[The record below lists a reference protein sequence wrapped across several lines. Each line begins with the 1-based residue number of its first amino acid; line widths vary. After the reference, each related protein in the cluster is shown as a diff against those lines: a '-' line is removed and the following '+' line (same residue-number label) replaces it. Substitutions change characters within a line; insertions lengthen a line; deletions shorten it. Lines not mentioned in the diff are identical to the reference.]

1 MVRLEKFAQDIQ
13 NEYQTFDT
21 WRTKC
26 DNVNQWLRESEKL
39 IKSEERVG
47 DTVDALKEQIEDN
60 QVCALVEFF
69 YSECHRLLNVC
80 P

>member
-1 MVRLEKFAQDIQ
+1 MVRLEKFAQDIE
-13 NEYQTFDT
+13 NEYQTFDA

-26 DNVNQWLRESEKL
+26 ENMNQWLTESEKL

-47 DTVDALKEQIEDN
+47 DSVDVLKEQIEDN

-69 YSECHRLLNVC
+69 YSECQRELNVWS
-80 P
+80 